1 MKNEDWMPRAED
13 EDFASSLHQRTDELY
28 RIPNAQPDDDGLI
41 ECPVLALRDLVVF
54 PRMISPIFMPPGPSL
69 LAIQEAQFNDM
80 TVIGLSQKNA
90 EIEVPDPEDLLPI
103 GVEIAVG
110 RLLNMPDGNNSALIQ
125 GRRRVEVVDVI
136 QREPYIVVR
145 GRPIVEETDLDHRV
159 EALMRATRSLFD
171 KCVQLDHSLPEEA
184 QLFSM
189 NITEPG
195 WLADMVATA
204 ISFPIKQR
212 QSLLVLKDP
221 IERLK
226 TVNALLAQE
235 LDVLRL
241 EDEIQEKV
249 QTEVDRSQRE
259 FYLREQM
266 KAIQTE
272 LGEGDIWSRELAE
285 LRVKLDLKH
294 LPDEVYAQARK
305 EIERL
310 GQMQSL
316 APEVGIIR
324 TYLDWILELPWN
336 ETTTDNLDVRHAKR
350 ILEHHHYG
358 LKRAKE
364 RILEYIAVISLK
376 PEKHKQPI
384 LCFVGPPGTGK
395 TSLGKSIAQALGR
408 KFVRVSLGGVRDEA
422 EIRGHRRTYIGALP
436 GRVIQTMK
444 RAETINPLFMLDEI
458 DKLGADFRG
467 DPSAALLEVLD
478 PEQNH
483 AFSDHYLEVPYD
495 LSQVLFITTANS
507 LNAIPPAL
515 IDRMEVIDFP
525 GYIEEEKA
533 EIARRFLVPRQM
545 EESGLTAGDITFEDK
560 ALKRIIEEYTYEAGV
575 RNFEREIGRVCRK
588 IARKKSEKK
597 AYQGNISDVVV
608 EKYLGPP
615 QFFISTAER
624 EDEVGVA
631 TAVAWTESGGEIMPV
646 EVLIVDGKGNLQIT
660 GQIGDIMQES
670 AQAALSYI
678 KSRAK
683 ILNIAVDIFEKSDIH
698 IHVPEGAIPKDGPS
712 AGITMA
718 TAMISALT
726 GRKVYK
732 DIGMTGEITLRG
744 KILPIGGVRE
754 KVLAAQRSGLKRLCL
769 PQRNLKDLVDVPAKV
784 KVDLKIIPVEHMDDV
799 LKHTL
804 YPPKVVKKK

>member
-1 MKNEDWMPRAED
+1 MKNDEWMPRAED

-41 ECPVLALRDLVVF
+41 ECPVMALRDLVVF

-125 GRRRVEVVDVI
+125 GRRRVEVVKVI

-145 GRPIVEETDLDHRV
+145 ARPIVEEIETDHRI

-204 ISFPIKQR
+204 ISFPIKHR
-212 QSLLVLKDP
+212 QALLILKDP

-226 TVNALLAQE
+226 KVNALLAQE

-285 LRVKLDLKH
+285 LRAKLDRKN
-294 LPDEVYAQARK
+294 LPEEVYAQARK

-324 TYLDWILELPWN
+324 TYLDWILELPWS
-336 ETTTDNLDVRHAKR
+336 EMTEDNLDVRHAKR
-350 ILEHHHYG
+350 ILEKHHYG
-358 LKRAKE
+358 LRRAKE

-483 AFSDHYLEVPYD
+483 AFSDHYLEVAYD

-507 LNAIPPAL
+507 LNSIPPAL

-525 GYIEEEKA
+525 GYIEEEKV
-533 EIARRFLVPRQM
+533 EIARRFLIPRQV
-545 EESGLTAGDITFEDK
+545 EESGLAADDVTFEDS
-560 ALKRIIEEYTYEAGV
+560 ALRKVIEEYTYEAGV
-575 RNFEREIGRVCRK
+575 RNFEREIGRICRK

-597 AYQGNISDVVV
+597 TFIGNISNGAV

-624 EDEVGVA
+624 QDEVGVA

-646 EVLIVDGKGNLQIT
+646 EVLIVEGKGNLQIT

-698 IHVPEGAIPKDGPS
+698 IHIPEGAIPKDGPS

-718 TAMISALT
+718 TALISALT
-726 GRKVYK
+726 GRRVYK

-744 KILPIGGVRE
+744 NILPVGGIRE

-769 PQRNLKDLVDVPAKV
+769 PQRNMKDLVDVPAKV
-784 KVDLKIIPVEHMDDV
+784 KVDLKIIPVEHMDDI

-804 YPPKVVKKK
+804 YPPKPDKKK